1 MEAEHRPLE
10 KDFPEN
16 YDEEVNSVNSK
27 VETTLVQEIMFHPLG
42 LVILWSSYVGSK
54 LYIYRSMHS
63 PDWQ

>member
-54 LYIYRSMHS
+54 LYI
-63 PDWQ
+63 